1 MYIVLQLGLML
12 WLPVL
17 YYKVLHLHRLH
28 AVTWKTIEFIL
39 LSEHTHSHTQKALSE
54 SWLNIIE
61 CISRNSTDIQYMI
74 IINWGVMIRCFTTRI
89 QPLLIQ
95 SLYSSTHVG
104 LWLRLVHTSPIHSLP
119 CDVDL
124 LGLQFCNRQVSESN
138 TLPTL
143 SAGDHW
149 SCRMSRHT
157 IPWVTDQHRTWYD
170 NIEMKLG

>member
-74 IINWGVMIRCFTTRI
+74 IINWGVVIRCFTTRI

-95 SLYSSTHVG
+95 SLYSSTHC
-104 LWLRLVHTSPIHSLP
+104 RLVTEAGAHQPHT
-119 CDVDL
+119 
-124 LGLQFCNRQVSESN
+124 Q
-138 TLPTL
+138 PTL
-143 SAGDHW
+143 WRRLTWVAILQQAGQWEQYLAHIE
-149 SCRMSRHT
+149 CRGPLVLQNVQAHHT
-157 IPWVTDQHRTWYD
+157 LGHRPT
-170 NIEMKLG
+170 